1 MSLEKPYYLTY
12 RPNERDPSNNNYY
25 MHRPEYVKDAV
36 QYVRIAKLLYKDI
49 EELFDYVEPSD
60 ENKDCYSFR
69 IYELLLR
76 ACTEV
81 ESNMKG
87 ILVANGYDKKEP
99 DRFCISDYFELEKT
113 HRLSE
118 YEVLIPNW
126 SGELRKRIPFA
137 NWKGQTKWVK
147 NETMLGWYVA
157 YNTVKHNRQNE
168 FNEASLVNAI
178 DAYCGLLVLL
188 TSQFYDSYFA
198 EDSKQYVLG
207 GGPTILNE
215 NKNEPGF
222 ISTIGA
228 PFEIKLPR
236 WPDNEKYDF
245 DWNKIKNTTEPYAK
259 LRFQ

>member
-12 RPNERDPSNNNYY
+12 RPNERDPFNNNYY
-25 MHRPEYVKDAV
+25 MHRPKYVKDAV
-36 QYVRIAKLLYKDI
+36 QYVRIAQLLYKDF

-60 ENKDCYSFR
+60 KNKDCYSFR

-87 ILVANGYDKKEP
+87 ILVANGYKKGKEKY
-99 DRFCISDYFELEKT
+99 FCKSDYLKLEKT
-113 HRLSE
+113 HHLPE

-137 NWKGQTKWVK
+137 NWKGKTEGDSDTTK
-147 NETMLGWYVA
+147 MGWYDA

-168 FNEASLVNAI
+168 FNKASLENAI

-188 TSQFYDSYFA
+188 TSQFYDAYFA
-198 EDSKQYVLG
+198 EDRKPDVLG
-207 GGPTILNE
+207 DGPTILNDHE
-215 NKNEPGF
+215 KEAGF

-228 PFEIKLPR
+228 PFEIKLPN
-236 WPDNEKYDF
+236 WPEEEKYNF
-245 DWNKIKNTTEPYAK
+245 DWGEIKGTPEPYAK
-259 LRFQ
+259 LKF